1 MGPSRVDNRET
12 VFLVEITLRSGSMD
26 KEYCLL
32 PEQRNPVPKNPEQ
45 ISVFSTSVSPPDSRA
60 LSRRGVCLVGP
71 SMIGVIYL
79 RLVDL
84 IRFGVSEC

>member
-1 MGPSRVDNRET
+1 
-12 VFLVEITLRSGSMD
+12 VFLVEITLRSGNMD

-32 PEQRNPVPKNPEQ
+32 PVQRNPVLKNPLH
-45 ISVFSTSVSPPDSRA
+45 ISVFSTSVNPSDSRA

-71 SMIGVIYL
+71 SMIRVTDV

>member
-1 MGPSRVDNRET
+1 
-12 VFLVEITLRSGSMD
+12 VFLVEIILRSGNMD

-32 PEQRNPVPKNPEQ
+32 PEQRKSAPKNPQQ
-45 ISVFSTSVSPPDSRA
+45 IPVFSTSVSSPDSRA

-71 SMIGVIYL
+71 SMIGVTDV